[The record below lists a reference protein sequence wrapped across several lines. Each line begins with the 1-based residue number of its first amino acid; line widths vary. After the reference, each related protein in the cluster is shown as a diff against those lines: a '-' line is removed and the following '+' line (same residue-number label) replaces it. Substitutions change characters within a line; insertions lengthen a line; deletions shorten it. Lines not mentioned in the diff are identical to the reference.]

1 MPAMLTRLFCLTVFS
16 QLMLGCAMTL
26 PTNPSTTTH
35 NSTLQ
40 TQHIASA
47 ERALL
52 ELEEIDALIK
62 LDNRLLKQ
70 QIVVGLKAQ
79 AASTGNFFFRKLK
92 INFGRQFISLQTTVD
107 VADNTGTVISAT
119 VNGDILLDYSDN
131 QLVWVPVFDQL
142 HISSINF
149 TFEDGSYAETIP
161 ELNELVLQRLNDQ
174 ISTALLL
181 QDNNAIPLHAIP
193 LGEVQVGTSLPGLG
207 NATASNVQQLKGMF
221 VVAGNAILID
231 TNVTTIAVDM
241 NFKADL
247 STCPAD
253 IEVSRAVF
261 AHKIIN
267 REPVGVAGNIASLE
281 SLQNF
286 YSEISGAKRPMT
298 IIHYWFADG
307 QPLAVK
313 ELAVGPSER
322 WRTWS
327 TIGPTESTAAH
338 WKVLVVEKE
347 SGCILHSLS
356 ARSLDESV
364 VSETDETAN
373 SPTFTSL
380 QRAFNARTKGFSIS
394 EDKPEVALVE
404 VRRAFLQNVFRASLD
419 DLQIEAE
426 FSHDALSQL
435 QFTADL
441 QPFETTDIVCE
452 QRDCPA
458 SPRACTATVTH
469 CKRLRDTR
477 DCSSCL
483 FYNPLNNR
491 CVSQDV
497 DPICEAARTRQN
509 EKYDA
514 DRAAC
519 IANVE
524 AVNRDCAK
532 FNEQAARSCELES
545 GIETSTCEIV
555 KAGLETLPTE
565 TEFASVSADTKT
577 HGKLRA
583 VFTGFRIEDDFSRL
597 KLDLALKSDL
607 EVTGELKFS
616 PGNIP
621 APLEACINAWNGPFA
636 SRALAETSTNSILT
650 NVEAGAASLVANWSG
665 FAIPLTMTP
674 SPLESV
680 FVNNPQLLA
689 SCGIGLTVK
698 KVEQVIAGD
707 DEAFFSGQM
716 KLEIQPL
723 PTRITFSPATV
734 IYADKSYQAEAVLG
748 ENHLRYDIKK

>member
-1 MPAMLTRLFCLTVFS
+1 MPAMLTRLACLAIAS
-16 QLMLGCAMTL
+16 QLLFGCAMTL
-26 PTNPSTTTH
+26 PTSPSTT
-35 NSTLQ
+35 NKSSLQ
-40 TQHIASA
+40 SQHIASA

-62 LDNRLLKQ
+62 LDNRRLKE
-70 QIVVGLKAQ
+70 QIAVGLKAQ
-79 AASTGNFFFRKLK
+79 AASTGDFFFRKLK
-92 INFGRQFISLQTTVD
+92 INFGRQFISLQSTVD
-107 VADNTGTVISAT
+107 VADNAGTVISAT

-142 HISSINF
+142 QINSTNF
-149 TFEDGSYAETIP
+149 TFEDGSYAEAIP
-161 ELNELVLQRLNDQ
+161 ELNERELQRLNKQ

-181 QDNNAIPLHAIP
+181 QDNNAIPLDAIP
-193 LGEVQVGTSLPGLG
+193 LGEVEVGTSLPGLG
-207 NATASNVQQLKGMF
+207 NATASSVQQLKGMF

-231 TNVTTIAVDM
+231 SNVTTIAVDM

-261 AHKIIN
+261 AHKIVN
-267 REPVGVAGNIASLE
+267 REPVGVAGNITDLE
-281 SLQNF
+281 NLQNF
-286 YSEISGAKRPMT
+286 YSEISGANRPMT
-298 IIHYWFADG
+298 IIHYWFVNG
-307 QPLAVK
+307 QPLAAK

-327 TIGPTESTAAH
+327 TIGPVESTATH

-356 ARSLDESV
+356 ARSLNAPV
-364 VSETDETAN
+364 VSQTDETDDL
-373 SPTFTSL
+373 PTFTSL

-404 VRRAFLQNVFRASLD
+404 IRRAFLQDVFKASLD
-419 DLQIEAE
+419 DLEIEAE
-426 FSHDALSQL
+426 FSQDALSQL

-441 QPFETTDIVCE
+441 QLFETTDIVCE
-452 QRDCPA
+452 KRDCPA

-497 DPICEAARTRQN
+497 DPICEAARNRQN
-509 EKYDA
+509 MKYDS

-532 FNEQAARSCELES
+532 FNEQSARSCELES

-555 KAGLETLPTE
+555 KTGLEALPIGSGL
-565 TEFASVSADTKT
+565 ASVTADTKT

-583 VFTGFRIEDDFSRL
+583 VFNRFRIEDDFSRL
-597 KLDLALKSDL
+597 KLDMALDSDL
-607 EVTGELKFS
+607 EVTGELTFN

-621 APLEACINAWNGPFA
+621 APLKACINAWNGPFA
-636 SRALAETSTNSILT
+636 SRAVAETSTNSILT
-650 NVEAGAASLVANWSG
+650 NVEAGEASLIANWSG
-665 FAIPLTMTP
+665 FAMPLTMTP

-698 KVEQVIAGD
+698 KVEDAIVGD
-707 DEAFFSGQM
+707 EREFFSGQM
-716 KLEIQPL
+716 KLEVQPL
-723 PTRITFSPATV
+723 PTKIRFSPAS
-734 IYADKSYQAEAVLG
+734 IFYGDKSYHAEAVLG

>member
-1 MPAMLTRLFCLTVFS
+1 MLTRLISLAIAT
-16 QLMLGCAMTL
+16 QLLFACAVTQ
-26 PTNPSTTTH
+26 TTSSSAPH
-35 NSTLQ
+35 QNNLQ
-40 TQHIASA
+40 EQRIASA
-47 ERALL
+47 ESALL
-52 ELEEIDALIK
+52 GLEEIDALIK
-62 LDNRLLKQ
+62 LDNQQLKR
-70 QIVVGLKAQ
+70 QIAAGLKAQ
-79 AASTGNFFFRKLK
+79 AASTGDFFFRKLK
-92 INFGRQFISLQTTVD
+92 INFGRQFISLQSTVD
-107 VADNTGTVISAT
+107 VADNTGTVINAT
-119 VNGDILLDYSDN
+119 VSGDILLDYSN
-131 QLVWVPVFDQL
+131 SQLVWVPVFDQL
-142 HISSINF
+142 QISSINF
-149 TFEDGSYAETIP
+149 TFEEGSYAESIP
-161 ELNELVLQRLNDQ
+161 ELDELVLQRLNDQ

-181 QDNNAIPLHAIP
+181 QDNNAIPLDVIP
-193 LGEVQVGTSLPGLG
+193 LGEVEVGTSLPGLG
-207 NATASNVQQLKGMF
+207 NAMASSVQQLKGMF

-231 TNVTTIAVDM
+231 TRVTTIAVDM

-253 IEVSRAVF
+253 IEVTRAVF
-261 AHKIIN
+261 ARNIVS
-267 REPVGVAGNIASLE
+267 REPRGVAGNITDLE
-281 SLQNF
+281 NLQNF
-286 YSEISGAKRPMT
+286 YSEISGAQRPMT

-327 TIGPTESTAAH
+327 TIGPVKTNATH

-356 ARSLDESV
+356 ARSLNTAVDSQTA
-364 VSETDETAN
+364 ETKKI
-373 SPTFTSL
+373 PTFTSL
-380 QRAFNARTKGFSIS
+380 QTVFNARTNNFTIS
-394 EDKPEVALVE
+394 GDKPDIALVE
-404 VRRAFLQNVFRASLD
+404 VRRAFLQEVFKASLD

-426 FSHDALSQL
+426 FDQDALSQL
-435 QFTADL
+435 RFTADL

-452 QRDCPA
+452 KRDCPA

-509 EKYDA
+509 VKYDSE
-514 DRAAC
+514 RVAC

-524 AVNRDCAK
+524 AANRDCAR
-532 FNEQAARSCELES
+532 FNAQAARSCEIESGLES
-545 GIETSTCEIV
+545 STCEAV
-555 KAGLETLPTE
+555 KTGIEALPVGTAL
-565 TEFASVSADTKT
+565 ASVTADAKT

-583 VFTGFRIEDDFSRL
+583 VFSKFRIEDDFSRL
-597 KLDLALKSDL
+597 KLDIALKSDL
-607 EVTGELKFS
+607 EVAGELKFS

-621 APLEACINAWNGPFA
+621 TPLKACINAWNGPFT
-636 SRALAETSTNSILT
+636 SRAVAETSANSILT
-650 NVEAGAASLVANWSG
+650 NVEAGEASLVANWSG
-665 FAIPLTMTP
+665 FAMPLTMSP

-698 KVEQVIAGD
+698 KVEQFIVGE
-707 DEAFFSGQM
+707 DEEFFSGQM
-716 KLEIQPL
+716 KLEVQPL
-723 PTRITFSPATV
+723 PTRINFSPATV
-734 IYADKSYQAEAVLG
+734 VYGDKSYHAEAVLG
-748 ENHLRYDIKK
+748 KKHLRYDIKK

>member
-1 MPAMLTRLFCLTVFS
+1 MPLMLTRLISLAIAT
-16 QLMLGCAMTL
+16 QLLFACAVTQ
-26 PTNPSTTTH
+26 TTSSSAPH
-35 NSTLQ
+35 QNNLQ
-40 TQHIASA
+40 EQRIASA
-47 ERALL
+47 ESALL
-52 ELEEIDALIK
+52 GLEEIDALIK
-62 LDNRLLKQ
+62 LDNQQLKR
-70 QIVVGLKAQ
+70 QIAAGLKAQ
-79 AASTGNFFFRKLK
+79 AASTGDFFFRKLK
-92 INFGRQFISLQTTVD
+92 INFGRQFISLQSTVD
-107 VADNTGTVISAT
+107 VADNTGTVINAT
-119 VNGDILLDYSDN
+119 VSGDILLDYSN
-131 QLVWVPVFDQL
+131 SQLVWVPVFDQL
-142 HISSINF
+142 QISSINF
-149 TFEDGSYAETIP
+149 TFEEGSYAESIP
-161 ELNELVLQRLNDQ
+161 ELDELVLQRLNDQ

-181 QDNNAIPLHAIP
+181 QDNNAIPLDVIP
-193 LGEVQVGTSLPGLG
+193 LGEVEVGTSLPGLG
-207 NATASNVQQLKGMF
+207 NAMASSVQQLKGMF

-231 TNVTTIAVDM
+231 TRVTTIAVDM

-253 IEVSRAVF
+253 IEVTRAVF
-261 AHKIIN
+261 ARNIVS
-267 REPVGVAGNIASLE
+267 REPRGVAGNITDLE
-281 SLQNF
+281 NLQNF
-286 YSEISGAKRPMT
+286 YSEISGAQRPMT

-327 TIGPTESTAAH
+327 TIGPVKTNATH

-356 ARSLDESV
+356 ARSLNTAVDSQTA
-364 VSETDETAN
+364 ETKKI
-373 SPTFTSL
+373 PTFTSL
-380 QRAFNARTKGFSIS
+380 QTVFNARTNNFTIS
-394 EDKPEVALVE
+394 GDKPDIALVE
-404 VRRAFLQNVFRASLD
+404 VRRAFLQEVFKASLD

-426 FSHDALSQL
+426 FDQDALSQL
-435 QFTADL
+435 RFTADL

-452 QRDCPA
+452 KRDCPA

-509 EKYDA
+509 VKYDSE
-514 DRAAC
+514 RVAC

-524 AVNRDCAK
+524 AANRDCAR
-532 FNEQAARSCELES
+532 FNAQAARSCEIESGLES
-545 GIETSTCEIV
+545 STCEAV
-555 KAGLETLPTE
+555 KTGIEALPVGTAL
-565 TEFASVSADTKT
+565 ASVTADAKT

-583 VFTGFRIEDDFSRL
+583 VFSKFRIEDDFSRL
-597 KLDLALKSDL
+597 KLDIALKSDL
-607 EVTGELKFS
+607 EVAGELKFS

-621 APLEACINAWNGPFA
+621 TPLKACINAWNGPFT
-636 SRALAETSTNSILT
+636 SRAVAETSANSILT
-650 NVEAGAASLVANWSG
+650 NVEAGEASLVANWSG
-665 FAIPLTMTP
+665 FAMPLTMSP

-698 KVEQVIAGD
+698 KVEQFIVGE
-707 DEAFFSGQM
+707 DEEFFSGQM
-716 KLEIQPL
+716 KLEVQPL
-723 PTRITFSPATV
+723 PTRINFSPATV
-734 IYADKSYQAEAVLG
+734 VYGDKSYHAEAVLG
-748 ENHLRYDIKK
+748 KKHLRYDIKK

>member
-1 MPAMLTRLFCLTVFS
+1 MPLMLTRLIILAIAM
-16 QLMLGCAMTL
+16 QLLFACAVTQ
-26 PTNPSTTTH
+26 PTSSSAPHQN
-35 NSTLQ
+35 TLQ
-40 TQHIASA
+40 QHRIANA
-47 ERALL
+47 ELDL
-52 ELEEIDALIK
+52 TGLEEIDALIK
-62 LDNRLLKQ
+62 LDNQRLKQ
-70 QIVVGLKAQ
+70 QIAVGLKAQ
-79 AASTGNFFFRKLK
+79 AASTGDFFFRKLK
-92 INFGRQFISLQTTVD
+92 IDFGQQFISLQSTVD

-119 VNGDILLDYSDN
+119 VRGDILLDYSNN
-131 QLVWVPVFDQL
+131 QLVWVPVFNQL
-142 HISSINF
+142 QISSVNF
-149 TFEDGSYAETIP
+149 TFEDGSYAESIL
-161 ELNELVLQRLNDQ
+161 ELDELVLQRLNDQ

-181 QDNNAIPLHAIP
+181 QDNNAIPLDAMP
-193 LGEVQVGTSLPGLG
+193 LGEVEVGSSLPGLG
-207 NATASNVQQLKGMF
+207 NAKASSAQQLKGMF
-221 VVAGNAILID
+221 IVAGNAILID
-231 TNVTTIAVDM
+231 TRVTTIAVDM
-241 NFKADL
+241 NFKANL

-261 AHKIIN
+261 ARDIVS
-267 REPVGVAGNIASLE
+267 REPVGVAGNITDLE
-281 SLQNF
+281 NLQNF
-286 YSEISGAKRPMT
+286 YSEISGAERPMT
-298 IIHYWFADG
+298 IIHYWFANG

-327 TIGPTESTAAH
+327 TIGPVEATAAH

-356 ARSLDESV
+356 AHSLNTAVDSQ
-364 VSETDETAN
+364 TDETKKV
-373 SPTFTSL
+373 PTFKSL
-380 QRAFNARTKGFSIS
+380 QTAFNARTSDFTIS
-394 EDKPEVALVE
+394 GDKPDVALVE
-404 VRRAFLQNVFRASLD
+404 IRRTFLQEVFKASLD

-426 FSHDALSQL
+426 FGQDALSQL
-435 QFTADL
+435 QFTADV

-452 QRDCPA
+452 TRDCPA

-509 EKYDA
+509 VKYDSE
-514 DRAAC
+514 RAAC

-532 FNEQAARSCELES
+532 FNAQAARSCEIES
-545 GIETSTCEIV
+545 GIETSTCDTV
-555 KAGLETLPTE
+555 KSGIEALPVGTVL
-565 TEFASVSADTKT
+565 ASVTADTKT
-577 HGKLRA
+577 HGKLRV
-583 VFTGFRIEDDFSRL
+583 VFSRFKIEDDFSRL
-597 KLDLALKSDL
+597 KLDMALKSDL

-616 PGNIP
+616 TGNIP
-621 APLEACINAWNGPFA
+621 TPLKACINAWNGPFA
-636 SRALAETSTNSILT
+636 SRAVAETSTNSILT
-650 NVEAGAASLVANWSG
+650 NVEAGEASLIANWSG

-707 DEAFFSGQM
+707 DEEFFSGQM

-723 PTRITFSPATV
+723 PTRIKFSPATV
-734 IYADKSYQAEAVLG
+734 VYGDKSYRAEAVLG
-748 ENHLRYDIKK
+748 ENYLRYDFKK